1 MTLEADFFN
10 DAWKKFRGSTPAEQR
25 LWQDDIHDQ
34 IREVMSLQGSLII
47 ERICELVPDNRPGV
61 RS

>member
-1 MTLEADFFN
+1 MPLEVDFFN
-10 DAWKKFRGSTPAEQR
+10 DTWQKFRGSTPTEQR

-34 IREVMSLQGSLII
+34 IREVMSLQGSLSI

>member
-10 DAWKKFRGSTPAEQR
+10 DVWQKFRGSTPAKQQ

-34 IREVMSLQGSLII
+34 ILGVMSLQGSLSI
-47 ERICELVPDNRPGV
+47 ERICELVPDNRPV
-61 RS
+61 VSS

>member
-1 MTLEADFFN
+1 MLEVDSFKGALQ
-10 DAWKKFRGSTPAEQR
+10 KFRGSTPAERR

-34 IREVMSLQGSLII
+34 IREVMSLQGSLSI
-47 ERICELVPDNRPGV
+47 ERMCELVAVSRAGV

>member
-1 MTLEADFFN
+1 MTPGKSFAAL
-10 DAWKKFRGSTPAEQR
+10 RQPEQR
-25 LWQDDIHDQ
+25 LWQDDIHDE
-34 IREVMSLQGSLII
+34 IREVMSLRGSLSI